1 MKKNRQKLITY
12 FALTA
17 AGIINAFGITFF
29 LYPVNLYDSGISGLS
44 MLLAQITPDFMTLSF
59 FLIVLNLPL
68 FLYGYKRMG
77 LSFSIRSVYAVCIYS
92 LASWLITNV
101 LPVDVSI
108 ASPLAKQDLLLC
120 AIFGGLISGIG
131 SGLTI
136 RFGGAIDG
144 IEVLSILFAKK
155 LNLSIGTFVMIFNV
169 ILYIICGLVINS
181 WVLPLYSIVTYAAA
195 LKTIDFI
202 IEGFDRSKA
211 AFIITTK
218 PNEVCKALS
227 DTFENGITTVDA
239 KGYYSD
245 SKKTMIYYVVNRF
258 QVGKMKTIVHNI
270 DPKAYISL
278 NDVADIFPANK
289 NDNGS
294 NNSVDDSPTNIETPT
309 LEEEIKSDLSEKLG

>member
-1 MKKNRQKLITY
+1 MLMKKNRQKLITY

-155 LNLSIGTFVMIFNV
+155 LNLSVGMFVMCFNV
-169 ILYIICGLVINS
+169 VLYIFAGFAIHNWI
-181 WVLPLYSIVTYAAA
+181 LPLYSIITYAAA
-195 LKTIDFI
+195 IKTVDFI
-202 IEGFDRSKA
+202 AEGLDKSKSA
-211 AFIITTK
+211 MIITNK
-218 PNEVCKALS
+218 PDKICEALS
-227 DTFENGITTVDA
+227 NEFENGITILSA

-245 SKKTMIYYVVNRF
+245 EEKKMIYFVVNRF
-258 QVGKMKTIVHNI
+258 QISKVRDIVREYDKAAYVTIV
-270 DPKAYISL
+270 
-278 NDVADIFPANK
+278 DVAD
-289 NDNGS
+289 
-294 NNSVDDSPTNIETPT
+294 V
-309 LEEEIKSDLSEKLG
+309 L

>member
-1 MKKNRQKLITY
+1 MD
-12 FALTA
+12 
-17 AGIINAFGITFF
+17 GMEII
-29 LYPVNLYDSGISGLS
+29 
-44 MLLAQITPDFMTLSF
+44 
-59 FLIVLNLPL
+59 
-68 FLYGYKRMG
+68 
-77 LSFSIRSVYAVCIYS
+77 AV
-92 LASWLITNV
+92 V
-101 LPVDVSI
+101 
-108 ASPLAKQDLLLC
+108 
-120 AIFGGLISGIG
+120 
-131 SGLTI
+131 
-136 RFGGAIDG
+136 
-144 IEVLSILFAKK
+144 FAKK

-218 PNEVCKALS
+218 PREVCKALS

-278 NDVADIFPANK
+278 NDVADIFR
-289 NDNGS
+289 
-294 NNSVDDSPTNIETPT
+294 
-309 LEEEIKSDLSEKLG
+309 LIK